1 MKLFTVYFYAG
12 EDGLTTKKYVAES
25 FAALYESLNKDEK
38 AKVKNIFTESDVTF
52 VQ

>member
-12 EDGLTTKKYVAES
+12 EDGLTSKKYVAKS
-25 FAALYESLNKDEK
+25 FSVLYDSLNDEEK
-38 AKVKNIFTESDVTF
+38 SKVKNIFTESDVIF